1 MLDLSPARADEEVM
15 APQKTPDLGH
25 DRPDRRG
32 AFRLLFFALL
42 AVGAG
47 NTMLVSAILPPL
59 SREIGLPDWMA
70 GAIFSLSA
78 AMWAITSSFW
88 GRKSNDWGRRPV
100 AALGMLGF
108 SVSMLL
114 FGTFASLAMAG
125 YIEGAI
131 IIFVC
136 LLCSRTLFGLI
147 GSGTNPAAQAYVAD
161 RTARDK
167 RTEEIAS
174 LTSGFSFGAV
184 SGSAFAAAIG
194 AVFGLL
200 TPVFSI
206 SAVAALMSFLIFTKL
221 PEKNPPKREVGLPR
235 KDGKREGDG
244 LWRDPRVLPFLIF
257 AILLS
262 IVTGVLTQTFAFAIM
277 DKIDVD
283 GAEAMQFTGPAYTVG
298 AAGTLISQLVLIPRL
313 KLTNRELMIAGALTL
328 SVGAFLIVPTREF
341 AVLVLAQ
348 FFVGIGQGL
357 ARPGFSSGASLAVG
371 SSLQGNVAGLVISA
385 NGMGFIVSP
394 FFGPWM
400 YENVHPYAPFIGA
413 GVMLLFMAVFAR
425 KVFPA
430 NQVMDDDPDEPP
442 EIYD

>member
-1 MLDLSPARADEEVM
+1 M
-15 APQKTPDLGH
+15 ASQDPTDSGL

-108 SVSMLL
+108 SISMLL

-125 YIEGAI
+125 HITGAVV
-131 IIFVC
+131 IFVC

-161 RTARDK
+161 RTRRDQ

-184 SGSAFAAAIG
+184 AGPAFAAAAG

-200 TPVFSI
+200 TPVFMI
-206 SAVAALMSFLIFTKL
+206 SAIAAVLSFLIFTRL
-221 PEKNPPKREVGLPR
+221 PEKNPPQREAGLR
-235 KDGKREGDG
+235 KGEKREGDG

-257 AILLS
+257 AVALS

-313 KLTNRELMIAGALTL
+313 KLTNRELMVWGALIL
-328 SVGAFLIVPTREF
+328 SIGAFLIVPTREF

-400 YENVHPYAPFIGA
+400 YENVHPFAPFIGA
-413 GVMLLFMAVFAR
+413 GVMLLMMAVFAR

-430 NQVMDDDPDEPP
+430 NQVLEDDPDDMPDL
-442 EIYD
+442 YD

>member
-1 MLDLSPARADEEVM
+1 MSTE
-15 APQKTPDLGH
+15 TIPDPGQ

-78 AMWAITSSFW
+78 TMWAITSSFW

-114 FGTFASLAMAG
+114 FGTFAALAMAG
-125 YIEGAI
+125 HIKGAI
-131 IIFVC
+131 AIFLC
-136 LLCSRTLFGLI
+136 LLFSRTLFGLF
-147 GSGTNPAAQAYVAD
+147 GSGTNPAAQAYIAD
-161 RTARDK
+161 RTRRDQ

-184 SGSAFAAAIG
+184 AGPAFAAAAG

-200 TPVFSI
+200 TPVFMI
-206 SAVAALMSFLIFTKL
+206 SAIAAVMSFLIFTRL
-221 PEKNPPKREVGLPR
+221 PEHNPPRREAGLR
-235 KDGKREGDG
+235 KGGKREGDG
-244 LWRDPRVLPFLIF
+244 LWRDPRVLPFLLF
-257 AILLS
+257 AISLS

-298 AAGTLISQLVLIPRL
+298 AAGTLIAQLVIIPRL
-313 KLTNRELMIAGALTL
+313 KMTNRELMVSGALIL
-328 SVGAFLIVPTREF
+328 SLGAFLIVPTREF

-400 YENVHPYAPFIGA
+400 YENVHTAAPFIGA
-413 GVMLLFMAVFAR
+413 GVMLLMMAAAAR

-430 NQVMDDDPDEPP
+430 NQVLEDDPDDEGPGLF
-442 EIYD
+442 D

>member
-1 MLDLSPARADEEVM
+1 MTDQP
-15 APQKTPDLGH
+15 APQLGR

-59 SREIGLPDWMA
+59 ARDLGLPDWMA

-78 AMWAITSSFW
+78 ALWTITSSFW

-108 SVSMLL
+108 SISMLL
-114 FGTFASLAMAG
+114 FGTSAALAMAG
-125 YIEGAI
+125 YLEGSVV
-131 IIFVC
+131 IFIC
-136 LLCSRTLFGLI
+136 LLFSRTLFGLF
-147 GSGTNPAAQAYVAD
+147 GSGTNPAAQAYIAD
-161 RTARDK
+161 RTSRDK

-184 SGSAFAAAIG
+184 AGPAFAAAAG

-200 TPVFSI
+200 TPVFMI
-206 SAVAALMSFLIFTKL
+206 SAAAAVLSFLIYTRL
-221 PEKNPPKREVGLPR
+221 PEQTAPR
-235 KDGKREGDG
+235 KEAGLKTSGKKEGDG
-244 LWRDPRVLPFLIF
+244 LWRDPRVYPYLIF
-257 AILLS
+257 AIGLS
-262 IVTGVLTQTFAFAIM
+262 VVTGTLTQTFAFAIM
-277 DKIDVD
+277 DKIGVD

-298 AAGTLISQLVLIPRL
+298 AAGTLIAQLVIIPRL
-313 KLTNRELMIAGALTL
+313 KMTNRTLMVTGALTL
-328 SVGAFLIVPTREF
+328 SVGAFMIVPTSEF

-348 FFVGIGQGL
+348 FFVGLGQGL

-394 FFGPWM
+394 FFGPWT
-400 YENVHPYAPFIGA
+400 YEHVHQSAPFIGA
-413 GVMLLFMAVFAR
+413 GVVLLVMAFFAR
-425 KVFPA
+425 RVFPA
-430 NQVMDDDPDEPP
+430 NQVYQDDDDQP

>member
-1 MLDLSPARADEEVM
+1 
-15 APQKTPDLGH
+15 
-25 DRPDRRG
+25 
-32 AFRLLFFALL
+32 
-42 AVGAG
+42 
-47 NTMLVSAILPPL
+47 MLVSAILPPL
-59 SREIGLPDWMA
+59 SRDLGLPDWMA

-78 AMWAITSSFW
+78 ALWAITSSFW

-114 FGTFASLAMAG
+114 FGTSAALAMSG
-125 YIEGAI
+125 HLQGSLV
-131 IIFVC
+131 IFIC
-136 LLCSRTLFGLI
+136 LLSSRTLFGMF
-147 GSGTNPAAQAYVAD
+147 GSGTNPAAQAYIAD
-161 RTARDK
+161 RTSRAK

-184 SGSAFAAAIG
+184 AGPAFAAAAG

-200 TPVFSI
+200 TPVFMI
-206 SAVAALMSFLIFTKL
+206 SAAAAVLSFLIYTRL
-221 PEKNPPKREVGLPR
+221 PEKSAPKKEVGL
-235 KDGKREGDG
+235 KKGQKREGDG
-244 LWRDPRVLPFLIF
+244 LWRDPRVFPFLVF
-257 AILLS
+257 AVSLS

-277 DKIDVD
+277 DKLSLS
-283 GAEAMQFTGPAYTVG
+283 GAMAMQFTGPAYTVG
-298 AAGTLISQLVLIPRL
+298 AAGTLISQLVIIPRL
-313 KLTNRELMIAGALTL
+313 KMTNRTLMVVGALSL
-328 SVGAFLIVPTREF
+328 SLGAFLIVPTREF

-371 SSLQGNVAGLVISA
+371 STLQGNVAGLVISA

-400 YENVHPYAPFIGA
+400 YENVHPYAPFLGA
-413 GVMLLFMAVFAR
+413 GVMLLFMAGFAR

-430 NQVMDDDPDEPP
+430 NQVMEDDPDEPP

>member
-1 MLDLSPARADEEVM
+1 MLDLCMAQADDGWMSSVAPSPHG
-15 APQKTPDLGH
+15 Q

-59 SREIGLPDWMA
+59 VRDLGLPDWMA

-78 AMWAITSSFW
+78 AMWAICSSFW
-88 GRKSNDWGRRPV
+88 GRKSNEWGRRRV

-114 FGTFASLAMAG
+114 FGTFAALAMAG
-125 YIEGAI
+125 YIKSALVV
-131 IIFVC
+131 FVC
-136 LLCSRTLFGLI
+136 LLCSRTLFGLV
-147 GSGTNPAAQAYVAD
+147 GSGTNPAAQADVAD
-161 RTARDK
+161 RTRRED
-167 RTEEIAS
+167 RTSEIAS

-184 SGSAFAAAIG
+184 AGPAFAAAAG

-200 TPVFSI
+200 TPVFMI
-206 SAVAALMSFLIFTKL
+206 SAAAALMSFLILTRL
-221 PEKNPPKREVGLPR
+221 PEHTPPKREAGLKR
-235 KDGKREGDG
+235 GEKREGDG
-244 LWRDPRVLPFLIF
+244 LWRDSRVLPFLIF

-262 IVTGVLTQTFAFAIM
+262 IVTGVLMQTFAFAIM
-277 DKIDVD
+277 DKVGVD

-298 AAGTLISQLVLIPRL
+298 ATGTLISQLVLIPRL
-313 KLTNRELMIAGALTL
+313 KMTNRTLMIWGALSL
-328 SVGAFLIVPTREF
+328 SFGAFLIVPTNEF

-400 YENVHPYAPFIGA
+400 YENVHPFAPFIGA
-413 GVMLLFMAVFAR
+413 GVMLIFMAVFAR
-425 KVFPA
+425 LVFPA
-430 NQVMDDDPDEPP
+430 NQVMEEDPEDPP
-442 EIYD
+442 DLYD

>member
-1 MLDLSPARADEEVM
+1 MSEEDKRH
-15 APQKTPDLGH
+15 QLGVP
-25 DRPDRRG
+25 RPDRRG
-32 AFRLLFFALL
+32 AFRMLFFALL

-59 SREIGLPDWMA
+59 ARELGLPDWMA

-78 AMWAITSSFW
+78 ALWTITSSFW

-108 SVSMLL
+108 SISMLL
-114 FGTFASLAMAG
+114 FGTFAALAMAG
-125 YIEGAI
+125 YLKSALV
-131 IIFVC
+131 IFIC
-136 LLCSRTLFGLI
+136 LLCSRTLFGLF
-147 GSGTNPAAQAYVAD
+147 GSGTNPAAQAYIAD
-161 RTARDK
+161 RTSRDK

-184 SGSAFAAAIG
+184 AGPAFAAAAG

-200 TPVFSI
+200 TPVFLI
-206 SAVAALMSFLIFTKL
+206 SAIAALMSFLIFTRL
-221 PEKNPPKREVGLPR
+221 PEETRPKREVGL
-235 KDGKREGDG
+235 KKGGKREGDG
-244 LWRDPRVLPFLIF
+244 LWRDPRVLPYLIF
-257 AILLS
+257 AVSLS
-262 IVTGVLTQTFAFAIM
+262 LVTGVLTQTFAFAIM
-277 DKIDVD
+277 DKIDVS
-283 GAEAMQFTGPAYTVG
+283 GAAAMQFTGPAYTVG
-298 AAGTLISQLVLIPRL
+298 AAGTLISQLVIIPRL
-313 KLTNRELMIAGALTL
+313 KMTNRTLMIAGALSL
-328 SVGAFLIVPTREF
+328 SFGAFLIVPTREF

-400 YENVHPYAPFIGA
+400 YENVHPFAPFIGA
-413 GVMLLFMAVFAR
+413 GVVLLIMAAFAR
-425 KVFPA
+425 RIFPA
-430 NQVMDDDPDEPP
+430 DQVMDDDPDEPP

>member
-1 MLDLSPARADEEVM
+1 MAANSPGE
-15 APQKTPDLGH
+15 LGQ

-59 SREIGLPDWMA
+59 SRDLGLPDWMA

-88 GRKSNDWGRRPV
+88 GRKSNEWGRRPV

-108 SVSMLL
+108 SISMLL
-114 FGTFASLAMAG
+114 FGTFAALAMAG
-125 YIEGAI
+125 HLKSAFV
-131 IIFVC
+131 IFIC
-136 LLCSRTLFGLI
+136 LLCSRTLFGI
-147 GSGTNPAAQAYVAD
+147 FGSGTNPAAQAYVAD
-161 RTARDK
+161 RTRRDQ

-184 SGSAFAAAIG
+184 AGPAFAAAAG

-200 TPVFSI
+200 TPVFLI
-206 SAVAALMSFLIFTKL
+206 SGIAAVLSFLIFTRL
-221 PEKNPPKREVGLPR
+221 PEANPPKREVGMR
-235 KDGKREGDG
+235 KGGKREGDG
-244 LWRDPRVLPFLIF
+244 LWRDPRVLPFLVF
-257 AILLS
+257 AISLS

-277 DKIDVD
+277 DKIEVD
-283 GAEAMQFTGPAYTVG
+283 GAAAMQFTGPAYTVG
-298 AAGTLISQLVLIPRL
+298 AAGTLISQLVIIPRL
-313 KLTNRELMIAGALTL
+313 KMTNRTLMVTGALTL
-328 SVGAFLIVPTREF
+328 AVGAFLIVPTREF

-385 NGMGFIVSP
+385 NGVGFIVSP

-400 YENVHPYAPFIGA
+400 YEHVHPHVPFIGS
-413 GVMLLFMAVFAR
+413 GMLLLVMAGFAR

-430 NQVMDDDPDEPP
+430 NQVMEDDPDEPP

>member
-1 MLDLSPARADEEVM
+1 MTGEETRQTGV
-15 APQKTPDLGH
+15 TGEL
-25 DRPDRRG
+25 RPDRRG
-32 AFRLLFFALL
+32 AFRLLFFSLL

-59 SREIGLPDWMA
+59 IRELGLPDWMA

-78 AMWAITSSFW
+78 TMWAITSSFW
-88 GRKSNDWGRRPV
+88 GRKSNDWGRRRV

-108 SVSMLL
+108 SISMLL
-114 FGTFASLAMAG
+114 FGTFAALAIG
-125 YIEGAI
+125 GHIKSAI
-131 IIFVC
+131 VIFFC
-136 LLCSRTLFGLI
+136 LLASRTLFGLF

-161 RTARDK
+161 RTSREK

-184 SGSAFAAAIG
+184 AGPAFAAAAG

-200 TPVFSI
+200 TPVFMI
-206 SAVAALMSFLIFTKL
+206 SAIAALLSFLIFTRL
-221 PEKNPPKREVGLPR
+221 PEKTQPKKEAGLAR
-235 KDGKREGDG
+235 SGRREGDG
-244 LWRDPRVLPFLIF
+244 LWRNPRVLPYLVF
-257 AILLS
+257 AVALS

-277 DKIDVD
+277 DKIGIGGV
-283 GAEAMQFTGPAYTVG
+283 EAMQFTGPAYTVG

-313 KLTNRELMIAGALTL
+313 KLSNRSLMISGALCL
-328 SVGAFLIVPTREF
+328 SLGAFLIVPTREF

-357 ARPGFSSGASLAVG
+357 ARPGFSSGASLSVG

-400 YENVHPYAPFIGA
+400 YENVHPFAPFLGA
-413 GVMLLFMAVFAR
+413 GTLLLFMAAFAR

-430 NQVMDDDPDEPP
+430 TQLYSEDTDEPP

>member
-1 MLDLSPARADEEVM
+1 MASPSET
-15 APQKTPDLGH
+15 KPDQQR
-25 DRPDRRG
+25 DDRRG

-59 SREIGLPDWMA
+59 SRDLGLPDWMA

-78 AMWAITSSFW
+78 AIWTITSSFW
-88 GRKSNDWGRRPV
+88 GRKSNEWGRRPV
-100 AALGMLGF
+100 AAMGILGF

-114 FGTFASLAMAG
+114 FGTFAALAMAG
-125 YIEGAI
+125 HLKSAVF
-131 IIFVC
+131 IFAC
-136 LLCSRTLFGLI
+136 LLASRTLFGLF
-147 GSGTNPAAQAYVAD
+147 GSGTNPAAQAYIAD
-161 RTARDK
+161 RTSREN
-167 RTEEIAS
+167 RTAEIAS

-184 SGSAFAAAIG
+184 AGPAFAAAAG

-200 TPVFSI
+200 TPVFLI
-206 SAVAALMSFLIFTKL
+206 SAIAAVLAFLIFTRL
-221 PEKNPPKREVGLPR
+221 PENSPPKKEVGL
-235 KDGKREGDG
+235 KKGGKREGDG

-257 AILLS
+257 AVCLS
-262 IVTGVLTQTFAFAIM
+262 LVTGVLTQTFAFAIM
-277 DKIDVD
+277 DKIGVD
-283 GAEAMQFTGPAYTVG
+283 GAAAMQFTGPAYTVG
-298 AAGTLISQLVLIPRL
+298 AAGTLISQLVIIPRL
-313 KLTNRELMIAGALTL
+313 KMTNRSLMVTGALCL
-328 SVGAFLIVPTREF
+328 SFGAFLIVPTKEF
-341 AVLVLAQ
+341 SIVVLAQ
-348 FFVGIGQGL
+348 FFVGLGQGL

-400 YENVHPYAPFIGA
+400 YQNVHHYAPFIGA
-413 GVMLLFMAVFAR
+413 GVMLLVMAAFAR

-430 NQVMDDDPDEPP
+430 NQVIMDDPDDTP

>member
-1 MLDLSPARADEEVM
+1 MVATTSP
-15 APQKTPDLGH
+15 PDQGQ

-59 SREIGLPDWMA
+59 SRDLGLPDWMA

-78 AMWAITSSFW
+78 TMWAITSSFW
-88 GRKSNDWGRRPV
+88 GRKSNDWGRRRV

-114 FGTFASLAMAG
+114 FGTFAALAISG
-125 YIEGAI
+125 HIKSAI
-131 IIFVC
+131 VIFVC
-136 LLCSRTLFGLI
+136 LLCSRTLFGLF

-161 RTARDK
+161 RTSRDK

-184 SGSAFAAAIG
+184 AGPAFAAAAG

-200 TPVFSI
+200 TSVFMI
-206 SAVAALMSFLIFTKL
+206 SAIAAVLSLLIFTRL
-221 PEKNPPKREVGLPR
+221 PEQTPPKREVGFKR
-235 KDGKREGDG
+235 SGKREGDG
-244 LWRDPRVLPFLIF
+244 LWRDPRVLPYLVF
-257 AILLS
+257 AVSLS

-283 GAEAMQFTGPAYTVG
+283 GADAMQFTGPAYTVG
-298 AAGTLISQLVLIPRL
+298 AAGTLISQLVIIPRL
-313 KLTNRELMIAGALTL
+313 KMTNRELMVSGALIL
-328 SVGAFLIVPTREF
+328 SLGAFLIVPTREF

-357 ARPGFSSGASLAVG
+357 ARPGFSSGASLSVG

-394 FFGPWM
+394 LFGPWT
-400 YENVHPYAPFIGA
+400 YQNVHPFAPFIGA
-413 GVMLLFMAVFAR
+413 GVMLLVMAVFAR

-430 NQVMDDDPDEPP
+430 SQVVADDPDEPP
-442 EIYD
+442 EMYD

>member
-1 MLDLSPARADEEVM
+1 MTSPGDPVTGVQRD
-15 APQKTPDLGH
+15 
-25 DRPDRRG
+25 DRRG

-59 SREIGLPDWMA
+59 SRDLGLPDWMA

-78 AMWAITSSFW
+78 AIWTITSSFW
-88 GRKSNDWGRRPV
+88 GRKSNEWGRRPV
-100 AALGMLGF
+100 AAMGMLGF

-114 FGTFASLAMAG
+114 FGAFAALAMAG
-125 YIEGAI
+125 FIEGAI
-131 IIFVC
+131 FIFIC
-136 LLCSRTLFGLI
+136 LLCSRTLFGLF
-147 GSGTNPAAQAYVAD
+147 GSGTNPAAQAYIAD
-161 RTARDK
+161 RTSREK

-184 SGSAFAAAIG
+184 AGPAFAAAAG
-194 AVFGLL
+194 AVFGIL
-200 TPVFSI
+200 TPVFLI
-206 SAVAALMSFLIFTKL
+206 SAIAAVLAFLIFTRL
-221 PEKNPPKREVGLPR
+221 PENTAPR
-235 KDGKREGDG
+235 KEAGLKKGGKREGDG

-257 AILLS
+257 AVCLS

-277 DKIDVD
+277 DKIEVD
-283 GAEAMQFTGPAYTVG
+283 GAAAMQFTGPAYTVG
-298 AAGTLISQLVLIPRL
+298 AAGTLISQLVIIPRL
-313 KLTNRELMIAGALTL
+313 KMTNRTLMVMGALTL

-400 YENVHPYAPFIGA
+400 YENVHPHAPFIGA
-413 GVMLLFMAVFAR
+413 GVMLLAMAVFAR
-425 KVFPA
+425 RVFPA
-430 NQVMDDDPDEPP
+430 NQVILDDPDEQADL
-442 EIYD
+442 YD

>member
-1 MLDLSPARADEEVM
+1 MTSPG
-15 APQKTPDLGH
+15 PSDLGQ

-47 NTMLVSAILPPL
+47 NTMLISAILPPL
-59 SREIGLPDWMA
+59 VRDLGLPDWMA

-78 AMWAITSSFW
+78 AMWAICSSFW
-88 GRKSNDWGRRPV
+88 GRKSNEWGRRRV

-114 FGTFASLAMAG
+114 FATFSALALAG
-125 YIEGAI
+125 HIESAI
-131 IIFVC
+131 VVFVC
-136 LLCSRTLFGLI
+136 LLASRTLFGLV
-147 GSGTNPAAQAYVAD
+147 GSGTNPAAQAYIAD
-161 RTARDK
+161 RTRRED
-167 RTEEIAS
+167 RTAEIAS

-184 SGSAFAAAIG
+184 AGPAFAAAIG

-200 TPVFSI
+200 TPVFMI
-206 SAVAALMSFLIFTKL
+206 SAAAALMAFLIYTRL
-221 PEKNPPKREVGLPR
+221 PENTPPKREVGVQ
-235 KDGKREGDG
+235 KGEKREGDG
-244 LWRDPRVLPFLIF
+244 LWRDPRVLPYLIF
-257 AILLS
+257 AISLS
-262 IVTGVLTQTFAFAIM
+262 LVTGVLMQTFAFAIM
-277 DKIDVD
+277 DKIEVD

-298 AAGTLISQLVLIPRL
+298 AAGTLIAQLVIIPRL
-313 KLTNRELMIAGALTL
+313 KMSNRELMVAGALML
-328 SVGAFLIVPTREF
+328 SLGAFLIVPTREF

-400 YENVHPYAPFIGA
+400 YENVHPHAPFIGA
-413 GVMLLFMAVFAR
+413 GVMLIVMAFFAR

-430 NQVMDDDPDEPP
+430 NQVMDDDPDDPP
-442 EIYD
+442 ELYD